1 MLFVSLKKHG
11 NYENEHIFVEE
22 DKKPYEKTIR
32 IALLSII
39 NLHLSVKLKTEF
51 SERPGIYR
59 LVTPSF
65 DSNVKRF

>member
-1 MLFVSLKKHG
+1 M
-11 NYENEHIFVEE
+11 EE